1 MKTQK
6 SISETALAAKTI
18 KKLLSVNFKNVKFSV
33 TSEIFSGGDAVRISW
48 SFGPTV
54 DQVEEIT
61 NRFKGGYFD
70 SMNDIYEYNSD
81 KFEVSENGDVIKQP
95 TVKYISTSRYF
106 VTPGEKNV
114 YNGQAAKDAIKFL
127 CEAFK
132 VENHENTDLYENS
145 TDFYSKAGN
154 VSARLLRFAS
164 YPSDNI
170 ELTGIIRTLK
180 DCGSIEEF
188 YTYTFNDLSKIEKPA
203 VIKKVSSPVKIEVP
217 KNETK
222 KSFFQS
228 IFSLFTF

>member
-1 MKTQK
+1 MKNKK

-114 YNGQAAKDAIKFL
+114 YNGQASKDAIKFL

-132 VENHENTDLYENS
+132 VENHENTDLYENC
-145 TDFYSKAGN
+145 TDYYSKAGN

-170 ELTGIIRTLK
+170 ELTGLIRTLK
-180 DCGSIEEF
+180 DCGQIEEF
-188 YTYTFNDLSKIEKPA
+188 YTYTFNDLSKIETPKAKKA
-203 VIKKVSSPVKIEVP
+203 VVAAVKVETVKVQTKRSFLSSIL
-217 KNETK
+217 
-222 KSFFQS
+222 SFF
-228 IFSLFTF
+228 TF